1 MSIEST
7 HRLYD
12 WKIFITF
19 AKTNFEYD
27 LWFDNRKRKTMGGQ
41 IWWLLGQ
48 CAWFNLTILWT
59 KILSMTIGKSFNKK
73 RRSQWELQQQ
83 QSQDWENTNPQLHQ
97 GGARMQSGE
106 WRIDLGSATRSASLW
121 WCWTKWKKW
130 ICRRS
135 SSRSWWV
142 AANSMF
148 PRCSRDRRTSPLRP
162 CQRLKHALAFRFYP
176 HPRCRAI
183 HRYIPTE
190 NASQQC
196 WEAFFLIVPWLVL

>member
-48 CAWFNLTILWT
+48 CAWFTLTILWT
-59 KILSMTIGKSFNKK
+59 KILSMIIGKSFNKK

-148 PRCSRDRRTSPLRP
+148 PRSSRDRRTSPLRP

-183 HRYIPTE
+183 HRYIPIE

-196 WEAFFLIVPWLVL
+196 WEAFF

>member
-1 MSIEST
+1 MLNGYNINPQVVW
-7 HRLYD
+7 L
-12 WKIFITF
+12 KIIHYIC
-19 AKTNFEYD
+19 KNK
-27 LWFDNRKRKTMGGQ
+27 LWVWPLMIFY
-41 IWWLLGQ
+41 
-48 CAWFNLTILWT
+48 
-59 KILSMTIGKSFNKK
+59 
-73 RRSQWELQQQ
+73 QQ

-148 PRCSRDRRTSPLRP
+148 PRFSRDRRTSPLRP
-162 CQRLKHALAFRFYP
+162 CQRLKHALAFRFCP

-183 HRYIPTE
+183 HRYIPIWQYSLPISSE
-190 NASQQC
+190 SII
-196 WEAFFLIVPWLVL
+196 FRYRF